1 MRFPILTST
10 LLLPGLLLGAPKAV
24 LESAR
29 SIPLVA
35 DVDVVVVGGGSGGV
49 AAACEAAKA
58 GATVFLAAPRMYLG
72 EDLCAPYQLWLAPDE
87 EPDTPLAKAM
97 FADPYADRG
106 LPFTY
111 EASLPSV
118 DKHLDTTPPS
128 KLNDGQWSSAFTES
142 VQYDGDVTVTADLG
156 KVLPLREVRAMV
168 FQAPNN
174 FAVKTMTVSL
184 SVDGTTWQAA
194 GEIPNA
200 AHLVGNYVEHSLGL
214 KLAVSGTARY
224 VRFAVTKSEKA
235 SRVLLGELSIFG
247 EPQVDPLAAERVRNT
262 TPMLVKSALEE
273 ALVGAGVQFVYGSPA
288 TDVLRDGAARLAGVV
303 IANRA
308 GRQAIRAKVVIDAT
322 GQPWFARLAGAEV
335 EIPAAGTREF
345 HRIVVGGKPCVG
357 EGIVSCR
364 AIPLRLPIGGTGPAA
379 YGDGGFGKTV
389 QKVNGPMSTAHG
401 EVLEYTLKLPVA
413 DNSYAALAQAE
424 QLARDLTFDPEQV
437 EESET
442 LLPVVPTTV
451 NAAGVA
457 GLHVALTGA
466 QPSILAVIRAGM
478 QLGVDVAKEA
488 AALATPAGVQVAGLP
503 AVDATLRTGVI
514 GENLLGLRPLET
526 PTATVPSPE
535 RALPVV
541 GEYDVVVVGGG
552 TSGAPAGIGAARSGA
567 KTLVVEYL
575 TALGGVGTTG
585 LIGIYCAGYRKGF
598 TTEIDAGIKEIGS
611 PTYIVA
617 KQEYWRREIRKAGGD
632 IWFGTLG
639 CGAYT
644 VDGKVAG
651 VVVVTPE
658 GRGVV
663 LAKVVIDGTGSAD
676 VAAAAGAE
684 TVYNSSR
691 DEAMQ
696 GSGLPYRAPG
706 ASYINTDWTFI
717 DEMDMVDVTSA
728 LIAGKRKFKGA
739 YDMGQLIDTRE
750 RRRIVGDYTL
760 EALDIVNQRHFPDTV
775 GISQGGK
782 LDKHGNVVDPYYF
795 INNHRGGLAYT
806 PYRCLLPKGL
816 DGILVVGIAIS
827 ASRDAIP
834 SVRMQPGLQN
844 LGYAAGVAAAMAAK
858 GNLPTRKID
867 LKQLQAQ
874 LVEKECLTPDVPS
887 HMDSYPLPAAEIQAA
902 VTQLA
907 NRDYGKLAV
916 IMAQPE
922 SSLPLLREAYAAA
935 STPEGR
941 LRLAHV
947 LGMMGDGAGIETLC
961 TVIRDTKDYGTEN
974 ISDYFP
980 NITWLDSYILAA
992 GYSHDLRALPVI
1004 RQKATDLLVEQGISW
1019 KHVRSVCMALE
1030 ALGDRQAAPDVAAFL
1045 TRPGSTGAAIT
1056 SVVTDKRQRGKS
1068 GSTELV
1074 LARVLYNLGDVD
1086 GLGEKALRSFA
1097 DDVRG
1102 HYRSHA
1108 LTVLAQGP
1116 GTSLRK

>member
-1 MRFPILTST
+1 MRFPVLTSAF
-10 LLLPGLLLGAPKAV
+10 LLPSLLVAAPKAV

-29 SIPLVA
+29 NLPLVA

-49 AAACEAAKA
+49 AAASEAAKG
-58 GATVFLAAPRMYLG
+58 GAKVFLAAPRMYLG
-72 EDLCAPYQLWLAPDE
+72 EDICAPYRLWLAPDE

-97 FADPYADRG
+97 FADPFADRG
-106 LPFTY
+106 VPYTY

-118 DKHLDTTPPS
+118 GRHLDTVPPRM
-128 KLNDGQWSSAFTES
+128 LNDGQWSTAFTQS
-142 VQYDGDVTVTADLG
+142 VQYDGDVTITADLG
-156 KVLPLREVRAMV
+156 EVKPLREVRAMI
-168 FQAPNN
+168 FQSPRG
-174 FAVKTMTVSL
+174 FAVKTIAVAL
-184 SVDGTTWQAA
+184 SANGTDWQLA
-194 GEIPNA
+194 GEMANETYQK
-200 AHLVGNYVEHSLGL
+200 GEYVEHALGL
-214 KLAVSGTARY
+214 KLAVSGSARY
-224 VRFAVTKSEKA
+224 VRFAVTKSELV
-235 SRVLLGELSIFG
+235 SRVLIGELGIFTV
-247 EPQVDPLAAERVRNT
+247 PPVDPLASQRVRNT

-273 ALVGAGVQFVYGSPA
+273 ALIAAGVQFVYGSPA
-288 TDVLRDGAARLAGVV
+288 TDVLRDANGRLAGVV

-322 GQPWFARLAGAEV
+322 GMPWFARLAGAEV
-335 EIPAAGTREF
+335 TMPTAGTQEF
-345 HRIVVGGKPCVG
+345 RRIVVGGKPREG
-357 EGIVSCR
+357 EGVIACQRV
-364 AIPLRLPIGGTGPAA
+364 PLRVPIGGTGPAA
-379 YGDGGFGKTV
+379 YGDGGFGNMV
-389 QKVNGPMSTAHG
+389 QKVNGPMSIAHG
-401 EVLEYTLKLPVA
+401 EVFDYTLRLPIA
-413 DNSYAALAQAE
+413 DGSFAALAEAE
-424 QLARDLTFDPEQV
+424 QKARDLTFDPEQV

-442 LLPVVPTTV
+442 LLPMAPATV
-451 NAAGVA
+451 NATGVA
-457 GLHVALTGA
+457 GFHVAPAGPA
-466 QPSILAVIRAGM
+466 ILAVIRDGL
-478 QLGVDVAKEA
+478 QLGTAVAKEA
-488 AALATPAGVQVAGLP
+488 AAMATPQNVRVAGLP
-503 AVDATLRTGVI
+503 AASATERAGKV
-514 GENLLGLRPLET
+514 GENLQGLRPLET

-598 TTEIDAGIKEIGS
+598 TAEIDAGIKQIGS

-617 KQEYWRREIRKAGGD
+617 KQEYWRREIRQAGGD

-684 TVYNSSR
+684 TVYNSAS

-717 DEMDMVDVTSA
+717 DDTDVVDVTTA
-728 LIAGKRKFKGA
+728 FIAAKRMFKSA
-739 YDMGQLIDTRE
+739 YDMGQLLDTRE

-760 EALDIVNQRHFPDTV
+760 TPLDIVNQRHFPDTV

-782 LDKHGNVVDPYYF
+782 LDKHGSVVDPYYF

-816 DGILVVGIAIS
+816 DGILVVGIGLS
-827 ASRDAIP
+827 ATRDAIP

-858 GNLPTRKID
+858 ANLPTRKID
-867 LKQLQAQ
+867 LKRLQAH
-874 LVEKECLTPDVPS
+874 LVEKECLTPDVPG
-887 HMDSYPLPAAEIQAA
+887 HTDSYPLPEAEVLAA

-907 NRDYGKLAV
+907 NRDYAKLAV

-922 SSLPLLREAYAAA
+922 TSLPLLREAYDSAT
-935 STPEGR
+935 TPESK

-947 LGMMGDGAGIETLC
+947 LGMMGNGTGIETLC
-961 TVIRDTKDYGTEN
+961 AVIRDTKEYGTEN

-992 GYSHDLRALPVI
+992 GYSHDLRALPVL
-1004 RQKATDLLVEQGISW
+1004 REKATELLVAQGIEW
-1019 KHVRSVCMALE
+1019 KHVRTVCMALE
-1030 ALGDRQAAPDVAAFL
+1030 ALGDRSAAEEVAAFL
-1045 TRPGSTGAAIT
+1045 KRPGSMGGAIT
-1056 SVVTDKRQRGKS
+1056 DVVTDKRQRGRS
-1068 GSTELV
+1068 GTTELV

-1086 GLGEKALRSFA
+1086 GLGEQCLRTFA

-1102 HYRSHA
+1102 HYRTHA
-1108 LTVLAQGP
+1108 LAVLAQGP
-1116 GTSLRK
+1116 GSALRK

>member
-1 MRFPILTST
+1 MRLPILTSA

-29 SIPLVA
+29 DLPLVA

-58 GATVFLAAPRMYLG
+58 GAKVFLAAPRMYLG

-106 LPFTY
+106 LPFAY

-118 DKHLDTTPPS
+118 GKHLDSAPPS

-174 FAVKTMTVSL
+174 FAVKTITVSP
-184 SVDGTTWQAA
+184 SVDGTTWQPA
-194 GEIPNA
+194 GEIPNP
-200 AHLVGNYVEHSLGL
+200 AHLTGNYVEHSLGL
-214 KLAVSGTARY
+214 KLAVSGSARY

-247 EPQVDPLAAERVRNT
+247 EPQVDPQAAERVRNT

-273 ALVGAGVQFVYGSPA
+273 ALVAAGVQFVYGSPA
-288 TDVLRDGAARLAGVV
+288 TDVMRDGAGRLAGVV

-322 GQPWFARLAGAEV
+322 QSVWFARLAGGDV
-335 EIPAAGTREF
+335 EFPAPGLREF
-345 HRIVVGGKPCVG
+345 RRIVVGGKPCQG
-357 EGIVSCR
+357 AGIVSCR

-379 YGDGGFGKTV
+379 HGDGGFGKTV
-389 QKVNGPMSTAHG
+389 QRVNSPMSTPHG

-442 LLPVVPTTV
+442 LQSLAPSVVWGSSGPGYHRAPGGRST
-451 NAAGVA
+451 
-457 GLHVALTGA
+457 
-466 QPSILAVIRAGM
+466 ILARITQGM
-478 QLGVDVAKEA
+478 QLGVDVAKEV
-488 AALATPAGVQVAGLP
+488 AALPTPVGVHVVGLP
-503 AVDATLRTGVI
+503 AAGATLRMGVI
-514 GENLLGLRPLET
+514 GENLLGLRPLES
-526 PTATVPSPE
+526 PTVTVPSPE
-535 RALPVV
+535 RTLPVV

-585 LIGIYCAGYRKGF
+585 MIGIYCAGYRKGF

-611 PTYIVA
+611 PTYIVG

-696 GSGLPYRAPG
+696 GAGLPYRAPG

-728 LIAGKRKFKGA
+728 LIAAKRKFKGA

-760 EALDIVNQRHFPDTV
+760 QALDIVNQRHFPDTV

-858 GNLPTRKID
+858 GNVPTRGIG

-874 LVEKECLTPDVPS
+874 LVEKGCLTPDVPS
-887 HMDSYPLPAAEIQAA
+887 HTDSYPLPAAEIQAA

-907 NRDYGKLAV
+907 NRDYTKLAV

-922 SSLPLLREAYAAA
+922 VSLPLLREAYAAA
-935 STPEGR
+935 STPEGK

-992 GYSHDLRALPVI
+992 GYSHDLRALPAI
-1004 RQKATDLLVEQGISW
+1004 RQKAADLLVEQGISW

-1030 ALGDRQAAPDVAAFL
+1030 ALGSPEAAPDVAAFL
-1045 TRPGSTGAAIT
+1045 KRPGSTGAAIT

-1068 GSTELV
+1068 GTTELV

-1108 LTVLAQGP
+1108 LAVLAQGP
-1116 GTSLRK
+1116 GTALRK